1 MSLNVAANLI
11 RMSAKDLD
19 AFTKYVTY
27 LIRSLINVLMYFLIK
42 EICKGFAPT
51 CIEIRFYPLYVLNP

>member
-27 LIRSLINVLMYFLIK
+27 LIRSLIK

-51 CIEIRFYPLYVLNP
+51 CIEIRFYSLYVLNP